1 MDEEPRARRLEAAG
15 ADLVI
20 PALALAFALYF
31 FWSITGLAWE
41 ASANGVVIGTVLLL
55 LIGIQLVRIGLKV
68 RSGQATLGFGPLL
81 APPSV
86 LWQRLALIAL
96 LALFVATVDWVG
108 TILGLVLVMASM
120 MWTLGVRDRRWL
132 IGLPLAVATALHLMF
147 VVFLGARLPAGVIE
161 RLIQTATGGGS

>member
-1 MDEEPRARRLEAAG
+1 VDEEPRARRLEAAG

-68 RSGQATLGFGPLL
+68 RSGQATL
-81 APPSV
+81 
-86 LWQRLALIAL
+86 
-96 LALFVATVDWVG
+96 
-108 TILGLVLVMASM
+108 
-120 MWTLGVRDRRWL
+120 
-132 IGLPLAVATALHLMF
+132 HLMF